1 MKKYFSIILGTILFL
16 SCQRNENKTAENILK
31 GTWQLISGTL
41 IDKGDTTITDYT
53 RGIQMI
59 KIINDT
65 HFAFLNHDL
74 SKGKD
79 STAAQFVAGGGPYE
93 LAGDNYTEHLEY
105 CSYREWEGNTF
116 PFKLT
121 IVGDTLT
128 QEGVEKIEDLGVERL
143 NIEKYKRV
151 TGL

>member
-1 MKKYFSIILGTILFL
+1 MKQYLSILLGTCLLL
-16 SCQRNENKTAENILK
+16 SCQQNEKETAESPLT

-59 KIINDT
+59 KIINDS

-74 SKGKD
+74 NKGKD

-93 LAGDNYTEHLEY
+93 LVGDNYTEHLEY
-105 CSYREWEGNTF
+105 CSDRQWEGNDFVFTVEI
-116 PFKLT
+116 KN
-121 IVGDTLT
+121 DTLT
-128 QEGVEKIEDLGVERL
+128 QSGIEKVEGTTIDRL
-143 NIEKYKRV
+143 NIEKYVRLK
-151 TGL
+151 